1 MTYTYTVYGLTL
13 STPFPCT
20 VLPPASPQASPDV
33 TVIEGE
39 VPFQLTAPVVEEL
52 RWQAEAGRYLYRG
65 GRRAG
70 RFLVEDGKRV
80 TLQRSPAAEDEML
93 AFAFLDFVLA
103 AILRQRGL
111 LVLHANTALT
121 PQGAVAISGG
131 SGAGKSTTLTAL
143 LQQGC
148 AMISDDITALHL
160 GIGGQIETLPGIPQ
174 MHITEDTAQSL
185 NYDIS
190 TFPRHQWRRMKAAV
204 PMHEQM
210 AAQPAPLRALYLLEK
225 QDVKEVS
232 VQILSGV
239 EKFSVVQSCVYGPLL
254 PDEHPAIFPLFTA
267 LTEQVTVYHIIRPH
281 TRWSVADVTKI
292 ILSTAH

>member
-121 PQGAVAISGG
+121 PKGAVAISGE

-160 GIGGQIETLPGIPQ
+160 GADGHIETLPGIPQ

-210 AAQPAPLRALYLLEK
+210 ATQPAPLCALYLLEK
-225 QDVKEVS
+225 MDVDEVC
-232 VQILSGV
+232 VRALNGA
-239 EKFSVVQSCVYGPLL
+239 EKFSTVQTCVYGPML
-254 PDEHPAIFPLFTA
+254 PEEHPAIFPLFTA
-267 LTEQVTVYHIIRPH
+267 LVEQVAVYHVTRPH
-281 TRWSVADVTKI
+281 TRWSLADVTKI
-292 ILSTAH
+292 ILH